1 MQCVWCAGNVLS
13 TASKER
19 TRCYSCKMVVC
30 RACIDRSFDKD
41 VVDVM
46 CDWVHMLEPI
56 RAEDSDEPPNR
67 MFHKWRRPACNPRQ
81 IECKGGLW
89 G

>member
-1 MQCVWCAGNVLS
+1 M
-13 TASKER
+13 
-19 TRCYSCKMVVC
+19 
-30 RACIDRSFDKD
+30 DRNFDKD

-56 RAEDSDEPPNR
+56 RADESPNR
-67 MFHKWRRPACNPRQ
+67 VFHKWRCPACNPRQ
-81 IECKGGLW
+81 RECKGGLW

>member
-1 MQCVWCAGNVLS
+1 MQCVWCAENVLS
-13 TASKER
+13 AAPKDR

-30 RACIDRSFDKD
+30 RACMDRNFDKD

-56 RAEDSDEPPNR
+56 RAEDSDEPLTECSTSGDAP
-67 MFHKWRRPACNPRQ
+67 PATPDR
-81 IECKGGLW
+81 
-89 G
+89 

>member
-1 MQCVWCAGNVLS
+1 
-13 TASKER
+13 
-19 TRCYSCKMVVC
+19 MVVC
-30 RACIDRSFDKD
+30 RACMDRNLDKD

-56 RAEDSDEPPNR
+56 RAEDSDDPPNR
-67 MFHKWRRPACNPRQ
+67 MFHKWRCPACDPRQ

>member
-1 MQCVWCAGNVLS
+1 MDHN
-13 TASKER
+13 
-19 TRCYSCKMVVC
+19 
-30 RACIDRSFDKD
+30 FDKD

-56 RAEDSDEPPNR
+56 RAEDSDEPANR
-67 MFHKWRRPACNPRQ
+67 MFHKWRCPACNPRQ

-89 G
+89 LGVATPWIEISIINSNKNNYHRDSEHV

>member
-1 MQCVWCAGNVLS
+1 MDCN
-13 TASKER
+13 
-19 TRCYSCKMVVC
+19 
-30 RACIDRSFDKD
+30 FNKD

-67 MFHKWRRPACNPRQ
+67 MFHEWRCPACNPRQ
-81 IECKGGLW
+81 IESKGGL
-89 G
+89 